1 MFEKFGLHKIEKLP
15 PQIFSDLPYLFLETL
30 GFDNVH
36 RWMKSFMRSFVW
48 QKVDLYSLGIIF
60 FEMCYKPLPTGM
72 ERVKILGNL
81 RLPEIKFPE
90 DFNQYELQNQV
101 DV

>member
-1 MFEKFGLHKIEKLP
+1 
-15 PQIFSDLPYLFLETL
+15 
-30 GFDNVH
+30 
-36 RWMKSFMRSFVW
+36 
-48 QKVDLYSLGIIF
+48 
-60 FEMCYKPLPTGM
+60 MCYKPLPTGM

-101 DV
+101 GFYMPIKDKLYCGLPLSICLFIIRIYNFIYLASTLKLAV